1 MQVLIEV
8 VVFRDG
14 LQERGELGYLL
25 GGERTEELGLMFV
38 GELLELA
45 EGRVAGGR

>member
-8 VVFRDG
+8 VVFRNG
-14 LQERGELGYLL
+14 LQQCGELSYLL
-25 GGERTEELGLMFV
+25 GGERAEDFGLMFC

-45 EGRVAGGR
+45 EGRVADGR